1 MTDFF
6 LYDSHWLSS
15 NSWPAAG
22 VQIHSWGE
30 DYEDATPNLEYVQ
43 PCSVYAV
50 VNGQRQQLDL
60 TSVPGLTPR
69 QCREIAAVRG
79 SFCGS
84 GKP

>member
-1 MTDFF
+1 M
-6 LYDSHWLSS
+6 
-15 NSWPAAG
+15 
-22 VQIHSWGE
+22 
-30 DYEDATPNLEYVQ
+30 EYVQ

-50 VNGQRQQLDL
+50 VDGQKQQLDL
-60 TSVPGLTPR
+60 NSIPGLTPR